1 MDESP
6 RYEQFVRLLTRHE
19 PSVRAY
25 IRAGVSAW
33 NDVDEVMQ
41 EVSLVAWRKFESLD
55 SPEGFPHWL
64 RIIAKY
70 EVLKHRR
77 SQARDRLVL
86 DEDIV
91 ATLLDEGLAD
101 SASEDAH
108 RGDERT
114 ALERCLEKLPAARRE
129 LVLKA
134 YSPERPIQA
143 LADQLGKSP
152 AAMYQ
157 LLSRIRSELADCVE
171 RTRAVEGGAS

>member
-1 MDESP
+1 
-6 RYEQFVRLLTRHE
+6 
-19 PSVRAY
+19 
-25 IRAGVSAW
+25 
-33 NDVDEVMQ
+33 MQ

-55 SPEGFPHWL
+55 SPAGFPHWL

-77 SQARDRLVL
+77 SQARDRLEL
-86 DEDIV
+86 DEDVV

-101 SASEDAH
+101 APSEDAH
-108 RGDERT
+108 RDDERT
-114 ALERCLEKLPAARRE
+114 ALERCLEKLPVARRE

-157 LLSRIRSELADCVE
+157 LLSRIRRELADCVE
-171 RTRAVEGGAS
+171 RTLAVEGGAS